1 MSDTKNHATDPIV
14 RFDKVT
20 KRYGDLTVLD
30 ALDLDVAQNK
40 MVSIIGLPGS
50 GKTTLLRLLMT
61 LEDITEGVI
70 WVDGEPL
77 TRMHRRG
84 HPVKANRRHLRAQR
98 SDIGMVFRHFNLYLR
113 RTALENCIE
122 GPAHVLGM
130 STEEAGARAADLLDE
145 VTSALDPEVIG
156 EVLAVIRQLHHD
168 HDLTMLM
175 VTHQMGFAKEISD
188 RVCVFHSCR
197 IEEQGTP
204 EQLLGDPQSLRTHQ
218 VLSAVLEAA

>member
-1 MSDTKNHATDPIV
+1 MSDTKNNATDPMV

-50 GKTTLLRLLMT
+50 GKTTLLRPLMT

-77 TRMHRRG
+77 MRMHRRG
-84 HPVKANRRHLRAQR
+84 HPVKANRRHPRAQR
-98 SDIGMVFRHFNLYLR
+98 SDIGMVFQHFNLYLQV
-113 RTALENCIE
+113 TALENCIE

-188 RVCVFHSCR
+188 RVCVFHSLR
-197 IEEQGTP
+197 IEEQDTP
-204 EQLLGDPQSLRTHQ
+204 EQLLGDPQSRTHQ
-218 VLSAVLEAA
+218 VLSAVLEAG

>member
-1 MSDTKNHATDPIV
+1 MSDTKNNATDPMV

-20 KRYGDLTVLD
+20 KRYGDLRVLD
-30 ALDLDVAQNK
+30 ALDLDVAQKK

-98 SDIGMVFRHFNLYLR
+98 SDIGMVFQHFNLFLR

-145 VTSALDPEVIG
+145 VTSALDQEVIG

-188 RVCVFHSCR
+188 RVCVFHSRR
-197 IEEQGTP
+197 IEEQCTP
-204 EQLLGDPQSLRTHQ
+204 DQLFGDPQSRTHQ

>member
-1 MSDTKNHATDPIV
+1 MSDTKNNATDPMV

-20 KRYGDLTVLD
+20 KRYGDLRVLD
-30 ALDLDVAQNK
+30 ALDLDVAQKK

-98 SDIGMVFRHFNLYLR
+98 SDIGMEFQHFNLFLR

-145 VTSALDPEVIG
+145 VTSALDQEVIG

-188 RVCVFHSCR
+188 RVCVFHSLR

-204 EQLLGDPQSLRTHQ
+204 EQLVDDPQSRTHQ

>member
-1 MSDTKNHATDPIV
+1 MSDTKNNATDPIV
-14 RFDKVT
+14 RFDKVS

-77 TRMHRRG
+77 MRMHRRG

-98 SDIGMVFRHFNLYLR
+98 SDIGMVFPHFNLFLR

-145 VTSALDPEVIG
+145 GTSALDP
-156 EVLAVIRQLHHD
+156 EVLAVIRQLHQN

-175 VTHQMGFAKEISD
+175 VTHQFGFAKEISD
-188 RVCVFHSCR
+188 RVCVFHSRR
-197 IEEQGTP
+197 IEEQCTP
-204 EQLLGDPQSLRTHQ
+204 DQLFGDPQSLRTHQ

>member
-1 MSDTKNHATDPIV
+1 MMSDTKNNATDPMV

-98 SDIGMVFRHFNLYLR
+98 SDIGMEFQHFNLFLR

-145 VTSALDPEVIG
+145 VTSALDQEVIG

-188 RVCVFHSCR
+188 RVCVFHSLR
-197 IEEQGTP
+197 IEEQDTP
-204 EQLLGDPQSLRTHQ
+204 EQLLGDPQSRTHQ
-218 VLSAVLEAA
+218 VLSAVLEAG